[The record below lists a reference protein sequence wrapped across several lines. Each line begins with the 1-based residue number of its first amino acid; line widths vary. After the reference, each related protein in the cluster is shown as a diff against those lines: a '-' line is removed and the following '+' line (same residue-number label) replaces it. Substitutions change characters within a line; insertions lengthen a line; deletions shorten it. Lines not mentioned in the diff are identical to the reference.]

1 MELSNDN
8 LFFKILNEKTKN
20 VVYEYEMNLL
30 NFQRE
35 LLSNEKISLY
45 YALKDIAFSV
55 DEKMQKKLKLN
66 TGSESLCFVVM
77 YGEKILFEIS
87 LDVTGLGENNLSQN
101 KIELYFIFE
110 KISKDIT
117 SIISEEH
124 KKIVLS
130 GNSEEI

>member
-66 TGSESLCFVVM
+66 TGGESLCFVVM

-101 KIELYFIFE
+101 EIELYFIFE